1 MWSGMLRELRYLLTH
16 KWDLCLV
23 TLAPLFIIVLFSSM
37 FYQGKP
43 EHLPIAIIDQD
54 QSELSRNIE
63 KYVSHNSTLDIV
75 IISQSPDEV
84 ERLLNQTKIWG
95 YISIPAG
102 AEQRLVQAEDAE
114 ISIVFN
120 QSYFSVGNSISSAM
134 LVSTVE
140 AIADFTGHNYL
151 ENIIPYVD
159 IPTPNV
165 KISPLYNPGLSYEFY
180 LEPFVVPA
188 ILHLLLCCCVAFA
201 VGQELKF
208 NSTGKWL
215 NQRTIFSALF
225 AKNLTYVLIFTAWTW
240 VWMFWL
246 IEIRGWFVAGQLWIV
261 LLGQF
266 FFYSAYAFMS
276 STVVLATRDLAK
288 SFGLIAVYGGSSL
301 SFAGVTLPLNNAPLF
316 TQFWASIIPYTP
328 YAKLQTEQW
337 VIGSPVS
344 ISLLPLAVL
353 AIYCLF
359 YFGTAYF
366 FLSKYLK
373 EVKS

>member
-1 MWSGMLRELRYLLTH
+1 MWSGMLLELRYLLNNR
-16 KWDLCLV
+16 WDLCLV
-23 TLAPLFIIVLFSSM
+23 TLAPLCMIVLFSSM
-37 FYQGKP
+37 FSQGKP

-165 KISPLYNPGLSYEFY
+165 KI
-180 LEPFVVPA
+180 
-188 ILHLLLCCCVAFA
+188 
-201 VGQELKF
+201 
-208 NSTGKWL
+208 
-215 NQRTIFSALF
+215 
-225 AKNLTYVLIFTAWTW
+225 
-240 VWMFWL
+240 
-246 IEIRGWFVAGQLWIV
+246 
-261 LLGQF
+261 
-266 FFYSAYAFMS
+266 
-276 STVVLATRDLAK
+276 
-288 SFGLIAVYGGSSL
+288 
-301 SFAGVTLPLNNAPLF
+301 
-316 TQFWASIIPYTP
+316 TP
-328 YAKLQTEQW
+328 
-337 VIGSPVS
+337 
-344 ISLLPLAVL
+344 
-353 AIYCLF
+353 
-359 YFGTAYF
+359 
-366 FLSKYLK
+366 
-373 EVKS
+373 